1 MTRFNED
8 YASLLTKRLVQAQV
22 WAANPRALWVASVLI
37 FKCSSYYK
45 YLFTSIVSMG
55 AEGCLWRPTHQG

>member
-37 FKCSSYYK
+37 FKYAIYHEDFFATVMS
-45 YLFTSIVSMG
+45 V
-55 AEGCLWRPTHQG
+55 